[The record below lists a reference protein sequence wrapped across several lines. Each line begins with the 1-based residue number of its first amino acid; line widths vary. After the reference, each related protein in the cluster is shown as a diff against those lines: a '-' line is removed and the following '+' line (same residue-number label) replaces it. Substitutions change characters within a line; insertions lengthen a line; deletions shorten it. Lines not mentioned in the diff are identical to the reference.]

1 MLAAIGLSWLLV
13 CTASVPAPAASDL
26 DRARD
31 AVDRL
36 ARAGMWP
43 PGEVRPVL
51 DILENATRRFLA
63 MPKGDAASRTGQAL
77 VSVLGDLYRGLS
89 KHVEAMRQAAIDRDE
104 DIAPLLA
111 SPPYKER
118 EVLAL
123 TALYHLSWARYRKAQ
138 LLPGGA
144 PERRTLLREAVRGF
158 TEFVYVNEIP
168 ALYGDCLYGRG
179 LAFQALGEMGKAR
192 EDLQAVVDLGPRN
205 PAHGRARVALEA
217 IRRGKPIEGAKFV
230 ERAPDE
236 LERLKGLLARHA
248 TVTPRSVA
256 GGERWES
263 QTQTLALA
271 RGLAARGQPTA
282 ERVIAA
288 IATIPEAE
296 RGAFVAFLRGE
307 LASDRDR
314 HAEAATEYAAAIA
327 AQDVDADHYRSRAR
341 FGLAAARYRAGEYAQ
356 AADAFD
362 TFLANQ
368 PDAEQLEQAL
378 YFRFKALEALQAT
391 GNAGA
396 ASPPSGAV
404 TGNAEAYLAA
414 LAAYLDRFP
423 QGRYAPETRYRLVEA
438 RRRSGDCGGALVA
451 AGPAEAAS
459 IWDLRARFIV
469 LQCQA
474 EATRSA
480 WKSKTAD
487 GEVAYRH
494 ALEAARAIRAVQ
506 AAKSP
511 AGTSAADDAEREQ
524 IAAEASLVAALLAA
538 AAPEPRPADVL
549 EFVAGFEDRFPRV
562 QNLAPDAIALRIT
575 AAAHLGRM
583 EDARAGIDTLPRLKI
598 APAAWRPALRRAA
611 GELVGEAR
619 RATDAGTGR
628 ALLALAQ
635 RAYGT
640 VVQPTPTAG
649 DGGGDPAAAAD
660 LAALGEIALE
670 LGDTEAAAAAYARMI
685 EVDPESL
692 EARRGAAKA
701 AEARGRVVEARDHWQ
716 AFFARTKSGE
726 ILWYEGA
733 LRVAELDNRLGRREQ
748 ACDTLRSAASATP
761 RPAGDV
767 ATSLAALRQ
776 RACQE

>member
-1 MLAAIGLSWLLV
+1 
-13 CTASVPAPAASDL
+13 
-26 DRARD
+26 
-31 AVDRL
+31 
-36 ARAGMWP
+36 MWP
-43 PGEVRPVL
+43 PSEVRPVL
-51 DILENATRRFLA
+51 DALENATRRFLA
-63 MPKGDAASRTGQAL
+63 MPKGDAASRTGDAL

-89 KHVEAMRQAAIDRDE
+89 KHVEGMRQGAIDRDE

-111 SPPYKER
+111 SPAYKDR

-205 PAHGRARVALEA
+205 PAHARARVALEA

-230 ERAPDE
+230 ERTPDE
-236 LERLKGLLARHA
+236 LERLQGLLARNA
-248 TVTPRSVA
+248 TVTPRSAA
-256 GGERWES
+256 GSERWEA
-263 QTQTLALA
+263 QTQILALA
-271 RGLAARGQPTA
+271 RGLATRGQPTA
-282 ERVIAA
+282 ERVTAA

-314 HAEAATEYAAAIA
+314 HAEAATEYGAAIT

-356 AADAFD
+356 AADVFA
-362 TFLANQ
+362 TFLASQ
-368 PDAEQLEQAL
+368 PDAEQVEAAL
-378 YFRFKALEALQAT
+378 YFRFKALEALQGADA
-391 GNAGA
+391 GGAGSGA
-396 ASPPSGAV
+396 ATESA
-404 TGNAEAYLAA
+404 AAYLAA

-423 QGRYAPETRYRLVEA
+423 QGRYAAETRYRLVDA
-438 RRRSGDCGGALVA
+438 RRRSGDCGGAQSAL
-451 AGPAEAAS
+451 GPAQAAS

-474 EATRSA
+474 EAAQSA
-480 WKSKTAD
+480 WRSKTPD
-487 GEVAYRH
+487 GEADYRH
-494 ALEAARAIRAVQ
+494 ALDAARAIGAAS
-506 AAKSP
+506 AAKAP
-511 AGTSAADDAEREQ
+511 AEAAADDAEREQ
-524 IAAEASLVAALLAA
+524 ITAEASLLAALLAA

-549 EFVAGFEDRFPRV
+549 EFVAGFEDRFPRTR
-562 QNLAPDAIALRIT
+562 NLAPDAIALRIS
-575 AAAHLGRM
+575 AAARLGRM
-583 EDARAGIDTLPRLKI
+583 EDARAGIDAMPRLKS
-598 APAAWRPALRRAA
+598 APGEWRPALRRAA
-611 GELVGEAR
+611 GDLVGQAR
-619 RATDAGTGR
+619 RATDASTGH
-628 ALLALAQ
+628 ALLALGQ
-635 RAYGT
+635 RAYA
-640 VVQPTPTAG
+640 VLVRPAPPAAG
-649 DGGGDPAAAAD
+649 DGTGGADPAAAAD

-670 LGDTEAAAAAYARMI
+670 LGDTEAAAAAYTRLI

-692 EARRGAAKA
+692 QALRGAAKA
-701 AEARGRVVEARDHWQ
+701 AEARGRMVEARDHWQ
-716 AFFARTKSGE
+716 AFFARAKPGE

-733 LRVAELDNRLGRREQ
+733 LRVAELDHRLGQRAQ
-748 ACDTLRSAASATP
+748 ACDTLKQAAAATPPPGGDLAAS
-761 RPAGDV
+761 
-767 ATSLAALRQ
+767 LAELRQ